1 MRWATTEKTGR
12 FRRFVGSFVWFWGSE
27 SSRISQSLRDT
38 RYFCVM
44 YFEERV
50 KWAISSYL
58 EAMKKSSSCLTKCL
72 NISWQGFAHRFSG
85 AKSRSNSVLGKMVL
99 MLDLCQWILLKVT
112 FMWWKA
118 RSMLSLRISFTAP
131 ADWHGKFVKVIICVK
146 KVFIV

>member
-12 FRRFVGSFVWFWGSE
+12 FRRFVGIFVWFWGSE

-58 EAMKKSSSCLTKCL
+58 GAMKKSSSCLTSIETKCL

-85 AKSRSNSVLGKMVL
+85 AKSRSNSVVGKHGFNAGFVSVYSSKR
-99 MLDLCQWILLKVT
+99 DLYVMKSSIYALVEDFLYSSCGLE
-112 FMWWKA
+112 
-118 RSMLSLRISFTAP
+118 R
-131 ADWHGKFVKVIICVK
+131 
-146 KVFIV
+146 